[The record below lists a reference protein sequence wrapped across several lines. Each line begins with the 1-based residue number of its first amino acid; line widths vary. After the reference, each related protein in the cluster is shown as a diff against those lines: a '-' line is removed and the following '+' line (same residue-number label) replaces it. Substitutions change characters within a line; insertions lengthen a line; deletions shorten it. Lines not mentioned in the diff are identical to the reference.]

1 MFIRQQEQIQQQLVQ
16 KIANFE
22 SVLPVI
28 EENNF
33 GEPNQRIEIGT
44 FGTIYIKERKLNFKR
59 REYDSVSFSIKNYN
73 KLLS

>member
-28 EENNF
+28 EENF
-33 GEPNQRIEIGT
+33 GESNQRIEIGT